1 MGRLLAVFYIVC
13 AVWVIYHV
21 WTKNRQLTDTEKLIW
36 TISAVV
42 FSFLTAVIYYVVQK
56 RRRY

>member
-1 MGRLLAVFYIVC
+1 MGRLLVVFYIVC

-21 WTKNRQLTDTEKLIW
+21 WAKNRQLTDTEKLIW
-36 TISAVV
+36 TISAIV